1 MRQSWQFRLLGFFML
16 PLYAMGAW
24 IAPAL
29 QVCPMH
35 GSPAAALAGTNMSG
49 MDMSAM
55 DMSKMDMSAS
65 APSTPAAATS
75 AAHAGHSPNSPAA
88 RATPGAEAVADVQL
102 TLASN
107 TVAASDAPAGAHT
120 HGCDCLGCCAGS
132 NGPAV
137 PVPQLALV
145 APASTGHEP
154 VEMKNAEAVVTRLA
168 HVLPFATAPPHA
180 LV

>member
-1 MRQSWQFRLLGFFML
+1 MRQSWQFRLLGLFML

-35 GSPAAALAGTNMSG
+35 GSPAATHAGTDMSAMG
-49 MDMSAM
+49 MSAM
-55 DMSKMDMSAS
+55 DMPAMDM
-65 APSTPAAATS
+65 P
-75 AAHAGHSPNSPAA
+75 AAHAGHSPN
-88 RATPGAEAVADVQL
+88 AVAPQSTLGAQDASAPDGQL
-102 TLASN
+102 AMVSN
-107 TVAASDAPAGAHT
+107 SAAMSDAPASAHT

-137 PVPQLALV
+137 PVAQLALS
-145 APASTGHEP
+145 APATTSHESF
-154 VEMKNAEAVVTRLA
+154 EMKNAEAVVTRLA
-168 HVLPFATAPPHA
+168 HVLPFATAPPYT